1 MAVVIA
7 PSVEAM
13 QAIVARIN
21 SAETYCLLVSA
32 TYGEHLIDDLEESE
46 TRVDVISDAE
56 EQLEETLDIED
67 RSSHALRI
75 WIRKKVDSSSNDE
88 INPLKLLTRQIFQR
102 VSNYDT
108 TNGRVKV
115 WECDQE
121 SKESPDKGMLRQA
134 GLFVTS
140 ILLRVEVEAS

>member
-1 MAVVIA
+1 MAVSVA

-21 SAETYCLLVSA
+21 GAATYCLPVSA

-46 TRVDVISDAE
+46 TRVDVISETE

-75 WIRKKVDSSSNDE
+75 WIRKKVDSSNNDE
-88 INPLKLLTRQIFQR
+88 INPLKLLTRQLFQR
-102 VSNYDT
+102 VNDYDT

-121 SKESPDKGMLRQA
+121 SKESPDKGMLRQT